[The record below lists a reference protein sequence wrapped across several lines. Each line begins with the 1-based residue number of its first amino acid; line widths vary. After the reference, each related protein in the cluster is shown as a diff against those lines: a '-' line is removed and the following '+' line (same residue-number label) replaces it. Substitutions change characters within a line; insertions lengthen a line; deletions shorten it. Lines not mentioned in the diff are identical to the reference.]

1 MSGPSAL
8 PRVVFVED
16 DPSIRRFVALALQD
30 LPVEAVAC
38 ADAAAARAARRA
50 APAVLPLT
58 DVMMPGASGVDLLRA
73 VAADPA
79 GPPPHP
85 AR

>member
-1 MSGPSAL
+1 VSGPSAL